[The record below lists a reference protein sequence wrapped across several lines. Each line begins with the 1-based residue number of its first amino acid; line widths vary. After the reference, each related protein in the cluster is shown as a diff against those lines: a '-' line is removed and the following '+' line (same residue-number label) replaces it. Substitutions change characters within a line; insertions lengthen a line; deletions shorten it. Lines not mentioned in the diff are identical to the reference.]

1 MDKLQRDI
9 TETYARSY
17 LDEKERADDLA
28 NKSYA
33 YYKKDI
39 FGIRAYLKSYLSSII
54 NPLTVKKMP
63 LVTINF
69 VPKILKRLTLLYKEE
84 PTIEVSNV
92 DYYNE
97 INWNLNS
104 YRKEFHR
111 LGKLFNTIL
120 IRPIWDEDRFRY
132 LILHRGICDVI
143 TKEDDPFAMEEVIY
157 PVIKRINDKEQTINL
172 HWTDDDFWATDE
184 NGRVINIEIDGKPL
198 ENIYKRIPFV
208 LVRMETAADFW
219 GDGLGELV
227 MSNEIL
233 NARLSDMIFKQ
244 YLSFGIPIGT
254 NLNMKLDEFALSP
267 DLGVF
272 RDNVKVDDIT
282 PDLKFATPD
291 HKLELDKTIIDWYK
305 GAIANSLGLS
315 PSSFS
320 DQEIANSG
328 YAKMIDSLEL
338 IDLNKDDEAVM
349 RQMEYEL
356 FELQNLVL
364 EKEGKKGF
372 GDGFEISYKPIT
384 FPQSPDE
391 IWREREKR
399 LEYNMET
406 PVDWIMEDKGLDE
419 DSAEDKLK
427 KNKEINRKYKGQSTS
442 IIDEL
447 NLDTE

>member
-9 TETYARSY
+9 TETYVRSY

-39 FGIRAYLKSYLSSII
+39 FGIRAYLKSHLASII

-63 LVTINF
+63 LVTINY
-69 VPKILKRLTLLYKEE
+69 VPKILKRLTLLYKEP
-84 PTIEVSNV
+84 PTIEVNDI
-92 DYYNE
+92 DYYNKV
-97 INWNLNS
+97 NWNLNS
-104 YRKEFHR
+104 QRKEFHR
-111 LGKLFNTIL
+111 LAKLFNTIL
-120 IRPIWDEDRFRY
+120 IRPIWDKDRFRY
-132 LILHRGICDVI
+132 LVLHRGICDVI

-157 PVIKRINDKEQTINL
+157 PVIKRINDKEETIYL
-172 HWTDDDFWATDE
+172 HWTEDDFWATDN
-184 NGRVINIEIDGKPL
+184 NGKVINIEVDGKPL
-198 ENIYKRIPFV
+198 TNEYKRIPFV

-227 MSNEIL
+227 LSNEIL
-233 NARLSDMIFKQ
+233 NGRLSDMIFKQ

-254 NLNMKLDEFALSP
+254 NLNMQLNEFALSP

-272 RDNVKVDDIT
+272 RDNVKTDDVI
-282 PDLKFATPD
+282 PDLKFITPD
-291 HKLELDKTIIDWYK
+291 HKVELDQTILDWYK
-305 GAIANSLGLS
+305 DSIANALGLS

-320 DQEIANSG
+320 DEEVANSG

-356 FELQNLVL
+356 FELQSLVL
-364 EKEGKKGF
+364 EKEGEKGL
-372 GDGFEISYKPIT
+372 GNDFEIGYKPIT
-384 FPQSPDE
+384 FPKSTDE
-391 IWREREKR
+391 IWAEREKK
-399 LEYNMET
+399 LQYNIET
-406 PVDWIMEDKGLDE
+406 PLDWIKEDKGLDD
-419 DSAEDKLK
+419 DSGERKLK
-427 KNKEINRKYKGQSTS
+427 ENKEINRKYKGQTTS

-447 NLDTE
+447 ELDTE